1 MVDQLKKPRFTA
13 VAVGLLG
20 LPGVLLGFQLLWAG
34 GTPYFAISGVMLLV
48 SAFTYFK
55 LTLGVFMFTR

>member
-20 LPGVLLGFQLLWAG
+20 LPGVLLDSSCCGLGVRL
-34 GTPYFAISGVMLLV
+34 ISRFLV
-48 SAFTYFK
+48 SCCWCRLSTYFK
-55 LTLGVFMFTR
+55 LTLEVFMFTR